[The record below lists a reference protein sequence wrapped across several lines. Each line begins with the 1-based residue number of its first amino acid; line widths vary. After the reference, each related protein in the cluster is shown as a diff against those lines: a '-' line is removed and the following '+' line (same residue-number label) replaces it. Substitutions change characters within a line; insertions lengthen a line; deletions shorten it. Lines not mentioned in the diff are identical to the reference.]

1 MAKAPQAPG
10 SGADDPG
17 LRKLIEQARADPK
30 FFHDLVYDT
39 EKTITRLDYLSRREK
54 AAILMVDPDRLVG
67 SLIGK
72 DKPGGS
78 VEVCGVSCAGSCG
91 ATCVASCVGSCGGS
105 CGGSCESS
113 CGATCGGSCGA
124 SCSSSC
130 ADSCV
135 ASCVVSGDLQNPG
148 TIVSLPESMNE
159 QIVKQIQVQIEGQNF
174 SRFTR

>member
-10 SGADDPG
+10 TGSDDPG

-39 EKTITRLDYLSRREK
+39 EKTITRIDYLTRREK
-54 AAILMVDPDRLVG
+54 AAILMIDPDRLVAG
-67 SLIGK
+67 LIGK
-72 DKPGGS
+72 VNPGGS

-91 ATCVASCVGSCGGS
+91 ATCMASCVGSCGGS

-113 CGATCGGSCGA
+113 CGATCGASCAGSCGN
-124 SCSSSC
+124 SC

-135 ASCVVSGDLQNPG
+135 GSCVGSGALQNPG
-148 TIVSLPESMNE
+148 DYVTLPESVSE
-159 QIVKQIQVQIEGQNF
+159 QIVKQIQTQIEGQNF
-174 SRFTR
+174 SRFSR